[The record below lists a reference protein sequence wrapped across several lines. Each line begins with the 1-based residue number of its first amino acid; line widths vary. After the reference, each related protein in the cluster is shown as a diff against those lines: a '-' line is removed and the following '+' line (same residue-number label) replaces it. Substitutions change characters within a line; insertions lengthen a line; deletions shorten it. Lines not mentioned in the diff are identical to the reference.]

1 MADAKDN
8 KKEQRRGGKG
18 GRGYGAKD
26 GDGER
31 KGKGEGGKGGKPR
44 KPREELPMVEDPQ
57 AELDKLMAEPMP
69 KKPDRDALEH
79 KIGNIQND
87 IDSNKRRTEQITK
100 DLDAIKEKN
109 ERLKKS
115 GASGMEACREKLRE
129 FKKQIVGVIEER
141 KHISSS
147 IDEIRAKKNEMEE
160 SLKKQRAA
168 VGRFSSNDSIDEEI
182 KRIEEYMAHNSLN
195 IKQEKEYMAE
205 IKALN
210 KKRDEV
216 KQLEIMEGKRGAGA
230 SKMSLPEL
238 FEARK
243 KVDEKLNGL
252 REQEKTAVE
261 ELNALREKGQSK
273 DSDRFQ
279 KLLDERKEI
288 REKISELISSIRDMR
303 SEHGEMDDK
312 WYNRDRLEKNL
323 KWQIRQKNLKE
334 REARKKEWEEKHAG
348 EPDPEDEE
356 DEEGNKKP
364 KEIDWDLAERIML
377 CEQLI
382 VFLEGYL
389 PKEAAAVETKS
400 AVKIEGAYTKESQS
414 GKLEEDALGLNA
426 FMVYEV
432 VSKQSK
438 KKNKK
443 KNKNAA
449 KNDVQAALA
458 EEGSI
463 PLALTLDMMQNFTS
477 MALPVPVSSD
487 DAAPTIEKLKAKK
500 AYYETEGEAGHTLK
514 EVIKKEKSE
523 RKKESGGAKEE
534 KKEGKKKGSPKSSP
548 KNSPKLAPKPDPLD
562 AAVEAAAA
570 KEEEK
575 KTAAPD
581 WNAEKI
587 ARKLAAAPDHG
598 MSAEEL
604 AAMRAKAKGG
614 GMTDEEKK
622 ARGLLYDTS
631 KARAVR
637 EESSDDSDDEA
648 ADFDGGDPFDG
659 L

>member
-1 MADAKDN
+1 M
-8 KKEQRRGGKG
+8 G
-18 GRGYGAKD
+18 
-26 GDGER
+26 
-31 KGKGEGGKGGKPR
+31 
-44 KPREELPMVEDPQ
+44 
-57 AELDKLMAEPMP
+57 
-69 KKPDRDALEH
+69 
-79 KIGNIQND
+79 
-87 IDSNKRRTEQITK
+87 
-100 DLDAIKEKN
+100 
-109 ERLKKS
+109 
-115 GASGMEACREKLRE
+115 
-129 FKKQIVGVIEER
+129 
-141 KHISSS
+141 
-147 IDEIRAKKNEMEE
+147 
-160 SLKKQRAA
+160 
-168 VGRFSSNDSIDEEI
+168 
-182 KRIEEYMAHNSLN
+182 
-195 IKQEKEYMAE
+195 
-205 IKALN
+205 
-210 KKRDEV
+210 
-216 KQLEIMEGKRGAGA
+216 
-230 SKMSLPEL
+230 
-238 FEARK
+238 
-243 KVDEKLNGL
+243 
-252 REQEKTAVE
+252 
-261 ELNALREKGQSK
+261 
-273 DSDRFQ
+273 
-279 KLLDERKEI
+279 
-288 REKISELISSIRDMR
+288 
-303 SEHGEMDDK
+303 
-312 WYNRDRLEKNL
+312 
-323 KWQIRQKNLKE
+323 
-334 REARKKEWEEKHAG
+334 ARKKEWEEKHAG
-348 EPDPEDEE
+348 EPDPGDEE

-389 PKEAAAVETKS
+389 PKEAAAVETKA

-426 FMVYEV
+426 FMVDEV

-548 KNSPKLAPKPDPLD
+548 KTSPKLAP
-562 AAVEAAAA
+562 
-570 KEEEK
+570 
-575 KTAAPD
+575 
-581 WNAEKI
+581 
-587 ARKLAAAPDHG
+587 KLAAAPDHG

>member
-1 MADAKDN
+1 M
-8 KKEQRRGGKG
+8 G
-18 GRGYGAKD
+18 
-26 GDGER
+26 
-31 KGKGEGGKGGKPR
+31 
-44 KPREELPMVEDPQ
+44 DPQ
-57 AELDKLMAEPMP
+57 GELDKLMAEPMP
-69 KKPDRDALEH
+69 KKPDRDSLEH

-115 GASGMEACREKLRE
+115 GASGMETCREKLRE

-168 VGRFSSNDSIDEEI
+168 VGRFNSNDSIDEEI
-182 KRIEEYMAHNSLN
+182 KRFEEYMAHNSLN
-195 IKQEKEYMAE
+195 IKQEKEYVAE

-210 KKRDEV
+210 KKRD
-216 KQLEIMEGKRGAGA
+216 
-230 SKMSLPEL
+230 
-238 FEARK
+238 
-243 KVDEKLNGL
+243 DEKMGGL
-252 REQEKTAVE
+252 RDQEKAAVE
-261 ELNALREKGQSK
+261 ELNALRDKSSSK

-288 REKISELISSIRDMR
+288 RDKISELIASIRELR
-303 SEHGEMDDK
+303 TKHSEMDDK

-382 VFLEGYL
+382 VFLENYL
-389 PKEAAAVETKS
+389 PKEAAAAVTK
-400 AVKIEGAYTKESQS
+400 AAAATEMEGAFAKR
-414 GKLEEDALGLNA
+414 GDLEDDPLGLNA
-426 FMVYEV
+426 FMVDEV

-477 MALPVPVSSD
+477 MALPIPSTSD
-487 DAAPTIEKLKAKK
+487 DAPATIEQLKTKK
-500 AYYETEGEAGHTLK
+500 AYYEKEGEAGLSLK

-523 RKKESGGAKEE
+523 RKKEAGGAKEE
-534 KKEGKKKGSPKSSP
+534 KKEGKKKGSPKNSP
-548 KNSPKLAPKPDPLD
+548 KNSPKLAAAKAPADPLD
-562 AAVEAAAA
+562 AKVEAAAA

-575 KTAAPD
+575 KSAAPD

-587 ARKLAAAPDHG
+587 ARKLAAMPDTG
-598 MSAEEL
+598 MTDEEL
-604 AAMRAKAKGG
+604 AAQRAKARGG
-614 GMTDEEKK
+614 MMTDEEKK

-637 EESSDDSDDEA
+637 EESSSDEEEEGA
-648 ADFDGGDPFDG
+648 ADFEGGDPFDG